1 MGPRPSHLKRTLVF
15 ALVFAAVA
23 GLLTACAA
31 PPQQTQAPDLA
42 EGQEL
47 LALDKRIASLLDQ
60 ARTSASPKRE
70 TYLIQASQL
79 MVDQGDYTAARNLLR
94 AIAPGRLNLTNYLD
108 YTQALGRAALAEGAF
123 FLAERTL
130 TQQRL
135 EQSWSAMR
143 DQRAA
148 PLRRLR
154 AELFALQGKV
164 EASLQERIHLGEHL
178 QDPEANRQNRN
189 ALWHTLMT
197 LERDQL
203 TQNARRTGNRELRGW
218 YQLAALGK
226 DNQTTLEQQQARLEQ
241 WQANWPNHPASEQL
255 PDDLRLLRQLIE
267 QQPRQIALL
276 LPEQGNLN
284 QAAAAV
290 RDGFLAAYYH
300 ARAEQS
306 QVPLI
311 RQYNTSGATPV
322 DQLYRQALA
331 EGAELVIGPLD
342 KDQVQTLY
350 EMDTR
355 PVPLLSLN
363 YLEEQ
368 GEPKEKTA
376 RPLQSL
382 TPQDWPELQLE
393 STALKEQT
401 SSPFYQF
408 GLAAED
414 EARQAARRAFQEGH
428 RNAML
433 LTPGR
438 NWAERSALAF
448 SREWRNLGG
457 KVLVDSQFAANDGY
471 SAIIQQSLLIDQ
483 SQARR
488 QELTRLLGTHLEFV
502 PRRRQDL
509 DMIFLIASPE
519 QGRQINP
526 TLAFH
531 YAGDLPVYATS
542 HIYSGQQNPKDNR
555 DLNGIRFNTMPWLL
569 GGNFPEKSLLDQHT
583 QSPAIYNRLHALGVD
598 AFRLYPRLPQLQS
611 IEQARLYG
619 ATGALRMAQGHRLE
633 REQVWAE
640 FRQGLARP
648 MTSPQAKDQPLE
660 SAYVSPQ

>member
-1 MGPRPSHLKRTLVF
+1 MGPRPSQIKRTLV
-15 ALVFAAVA
+15 LTLITW
-23 GLLTACAA
+23 LLSACAS
-31 PPQQTQAPDLA
+31 PPQQTQAPELRAD
-42 EGQEL
+42 QEP
-47 LALDKRIASLLDQ
+47 LALDEQIAVLLDQ

-70 TYLIQASQL
+70 AHLIQASQL
-79 MVDQGDYTAARNLLR
+79 MVEQGDYTAARNLLR
-94 AIAPGRLNLTNYLD
+94 AIAPGRLNRTNYLN
-108 YTQALGRAALAEGAF
+108 YTRALGGAALAEGAF

-135 EQSWSAMR
+135 EQSWDTMSG
-143 DQRAA
+143 QQAA

-164 EASLQERIHLGEHL
+164 EASLQERIYLGEHL

-203 TQNARRTGNRELRGW
+203 TQNARRTDNRELRGW
-218 YQLAALGK
+218 YQLAALSK
-226 DNQTTLEQQQARLEQ
+226 NNQTTLEQQQARLEQ
-241 WQANWPNHPASEQL
+241 WQADWPQHPASQQL

-267 QQPRQIALL
+267 QQPRQLALL
-276 LPEQGNLN
+276 LPEQGNLS

-300 ARAEQS
+300 AQGEQS

-311 RQYNTSGATPV
+311 RQYDTSDATPA
-322 DQLYRQALA
+322 DQLYRQAVA

-342 KDQVQTLY
+342 KDQVQILY
-350 EMDTR
+350 DMDTR
-355 PVPLLSLN
+355 AVPLLSLN
-363 YLEEQ
+363 YLGEQEENAAQ
-368 GEPKEKTA
+368 PNE
-376 RPLQSL
+376 SL
-382 TPQDWPELQLE
+382 IPQDWPELRFD
-393 STALKEQT
+393 STAREEQAP
-401 SSPFYQF
+401 SPFYQF

-438 NWAERSALAF
+438 NWAERSAQAF
-448 SREWRNLGG
+448 SREWRALGG
-457 KVLVDSQFAANDGY
+457 EVLVDSQFAANDSY
-471 SAIIQQSLLIDQ
+471 SDIIQQSLLIDQ

-488 QELTRLLGTHLEFV
+488 QELTRLLGTQLEFE
-502 PRRRQDL
+502 PRRRRDL
-509 DMIFLIASPE
+509 DMIFLIAGPE
-519 QGRQINP
+519 QGRQIKP

-531 YAGDLPVYATS
+531 YADDLPVYATS
-542 HIYSGQQNPKDNR
+542 HIYSGRENPKDNR

-569 GGNFPEKSLLDQHT
+569 GEDFPEKSLLDQHT
-583 QSPAIYNRLHALGVD
+583 QSSAIYNRLHALGVD

-619 ATGALRMAQGHRLE
+619 ATGALRMARGHRLE
-633 REQVWAE
+633 RVQVWAE
-640 FRQGLARP
+640 FQRGLARP

-660 SAYVSPQ
+660 SAYASPQ